1 MIFQIDLK
9 KLYIMPNKQ
18 CPNCNQYTLSKSF
31 SAITIGICLII
42 GAFIVPFMIEGGA
55 EYQGGH
61 TDIPMT
67 FLIMIILGIIILFK
81 GIFFPSKTITFTC
94 SNCKYEVAYKK

>member
-1 MIFQIDLK
+1 MPFPRSFQINFKIIDL
-9 KLYIMPNKQ
+9 MQNKQ
-18 CPNCNQYTLSKSF
+18 CPNCNQYTLNKGL
-31 SAITIGICLII
+31 SAFTIGICLII
-42 GAFIVPFMIEGGA
+42 GTFILPFMIEGGA

-67 FLIMIILGIIILFK
+67 FLIMIILGITTLFK

-94 SNCKYEVAYKK
+94 SNCKI